1 MDFFQLLT
9 WLCFLKDMV
18 FMISFLLLILGLL
31 LVLSLVALGSILDSK
46 AYSPHPTLLRTT
58 PVV

>member
-1 MDFFQLLT
+1 
-9 WLCFLKDMV
+9 
-18 FMISFLLLILGLL
+18 MISFLLLILGLL